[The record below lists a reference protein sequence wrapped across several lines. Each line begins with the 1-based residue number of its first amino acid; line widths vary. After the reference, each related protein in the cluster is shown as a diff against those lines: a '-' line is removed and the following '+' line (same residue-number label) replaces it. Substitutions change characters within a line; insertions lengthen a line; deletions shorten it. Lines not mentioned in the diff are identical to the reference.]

1 MGLAT
6 GRQMLRAAVFALLV
20 AAPLGLLLGLLRWLS
35 LIVAILLGLAIGS
48 AALVGSGRHRETSIQ
63 AIAAGMAL
71 VSMVIAGAVM
81 WASIPGYTGFGWL
94 AGMFSHA
101 GFVIPLLVAIIAAV
115 ARFRF

>member
-6 GRQMLRAAVFALLV
+6 GRQILRAAVFALLV
-20 AAPLGLLLGLLRWLS
+20 AAPAGLLLGLLRWLS
-35 LIVAILLGLAIGS
+35 LMVAIILGLAIGS

-71 VSMVIAGAVM
+71 LSMVISGAIM
-81 WASIPGYTGFGWL
+81 WASRPGYVGL
-94 AGMFSHA
+94 ERIAGMFSHA
-101 GFVIPLLVAIIAAV
+101 GFVIPLSAAVIAAI

>member
-20 AAPLGLLLGLLRWLS
+20 AAPLGLLLGLLHWLS

-81 WASIPGYTGFGWL
+81 WVSIPGYVGLEWVR
-94 AGMFSHA
+94 GMFSCA
-101 GFVIPLLVAIIAAV
+101 GFVVPSLLAVIAAI